1 MNDYILLMHDDVLDA
16 GVAND
21 DRLWAAYFV
30 TLRASGQFDGGSVIG
45 SGAAF
50 RKGVAAQAA
59 ITALSGYIRIRA
71 DSLEQA
77 QKFLVGNPAYEAGGT
92 VEVRELPVS

>member
-21 DRLWAAYFV
+21 DNLWAAYFA

-45 SGAAF
+45 VGAAF
-50 RKGVAAQAA
+50 RKGVAAHDAT
-59 ITALSGYIRIRA
+59 TALSGYIRIRA
-71 DSLEQA
+71 ENLEQA
-77 QKFLVGNPAYEAGGT
+77 RKFLVGNPTYEAGGT
-92 VEVRELPVS
+92 VEVRELPFS